1 MHLNGIFCEEF
12 RGFRQTLKGVRGTS
26 EVQNPCPYAVS
37 TDVVTAS
44 QSMFNLFET
53 PLQAS

>member
-53 PLQAS
+53 PVQAS